1 MSPPIPI
8 DRLEAA
14 LARLGAEHEPPR
26 GWETRVLAAVGAPS
40 RRGWWFAL
48 PAMAVMA
55 AIAIVLAIPPG
66 RPDEP
71 LSIQVSVTSVGPPVR
86 GSSAHAGDR
95 VHASATGG
103 GRYRAIWVYRNDREL
118 VLACP
123 GGPSCG
129 STLGATTAELT
140 LPSVGTYVFVAVTS
154 ASPLPTPH
162 GSYDVDQAAAEQ
174 AGAQTRR
181 WKLDAL

>member
-1 MSPPIPI
+1 MSPTI

-26 GWETRVLAAVGAPS
+26 GWEARVLAAVGVPS
-40 RRGWWFAL
+40 RRRWWFAI

-55 AIAIVLAIPPG
+55 AIAIVLTIPHA
-66 RPDEP
+66 RPEDP
-71 LSIQVSVTSVGPPVR
+71 FAIQVSVVSVGPTVR

-103 GRYRAIWVYRNDREL
+103 GRHRAIWVYRNDREL

-140 LPSVGTYVFVAVTS
+140 LPSVGSYLFVAVTS
-154 ASPLPTPH
+154 ASPIPAPS
-162 GSYDVDQAAAEQ
+162 GSYDADRAAAEQ
-174 AGAQTRR
+174 AGAQIQRS
-181 WKLDAL
+181 KLDAL